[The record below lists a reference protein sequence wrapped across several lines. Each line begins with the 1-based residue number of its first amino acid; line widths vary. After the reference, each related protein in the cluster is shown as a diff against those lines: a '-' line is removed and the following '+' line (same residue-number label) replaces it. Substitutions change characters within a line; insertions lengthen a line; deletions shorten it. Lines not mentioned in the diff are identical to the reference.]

1 MQHTSEAAGDIVDAI
16 LATAT
21 PSEMA
26 AGPAAGVQKRASLEQ
41 LAYAFDA
48 DGRVAMAVATKQVVL
63 LHPRAIG
70 LISCGYYYCR
80 CYYMTFTFTD

>member
-21 PSEMA
+21 PSGMA
-26 AGPAAGVQKRASLEQ
+26 AGPAAGVQERVSLEQ

-48 DGRVAMAVATKQVVL
+48 DGRVAMAVATKQVV
-63 LHPRAIG
+63 
-70 LISCGYYYCR
+70 
-80 CYYMTFTFTD
+80 